1 MPSLRVNETHNVD
14 EDLLVEAAR
23 QGDRRAARALY
34 DLHHEQ
40 VWRVVYRMVLNLEEA
55 RDLCQETWLRAF
67 SSMGRYHGRSQ
78 FGTWLL
84 SIALNATRSR
94 WRRRKGRALVSLSSP
109 PEGVELLPPVPAS
122 QRISLEESRRR
133 CAIEDALR
141 ILPTKQRQAFVLRY
155 YEELSISEV
164 ASAMGC
170 REGSVKSHLFRAI
183 QALRRSLRSL
193 SEEGGGQDETSL

>member
-1 MPSLRVNETHNVD
+1 MPSPRVKETREVD

-34 DLHHEQ
+34 DLHRER
-40 VWRVVYRMVLNLEEA
+40 VWRVVYRMVLDVEEA
-55 RDLCQETWLRAF
+55 RELCQETWLRAF
-67 SSMGRYHGRSQ
+67 SSIGRYHGRSR

-84 SIALNATRSR
+84 SIALNAARSR
-94 WRRRKGRALVSLSSP
+94 WRRRKRLAPISLSNP

-122 QRISLEESRRR
+122 QRVALEESRRSR
-133 CAIEDALR
+133 AIEEALR
-141 ILPTKQRQAFVLRY
+141 HLPAKQRQAFVLRY
-155 YEELSISEV
+155 FEELSITEV
-164 ASAMGC
+164 AAAMGC

-193 SEEGGGQDETSL
+193 SEEGGGHDETSL